1 MNQTFMKEKKILP
14 LVLSMALPMVLSM
27 AVNSLYNIVD
37 SYFIAKLS
45 EDAMTALSLVYPV
58 QNLITSVAVGFGV
71 GINAAIAFCLGAK
84 EQKEADKAASQGLLL
99 NLIHGILLA
108 ILCLVGMPAFLSMY
122 TSNANVLSLALTYG
136 NLAFL
141 FSPVITVGIT
151 YEKIFQAIGWMK
163 ETMICMLVG
172 FVANIILDP
181 LLIFGIGFFPKWGIW
196 GAAFATGTGQVLT
209 LLAYLIYY
217 YRRDRIIRIDFAD
230 CKPESAMV
238 KRLYGVG
245 IPATLNMALP
255 SFLISVLNGIL
266 AGFSETYV
274 LVLGVYYKLQTFIY
288 LSANG
293 IVQGIRPLVG
303 YNYGAGEG
311 KRVRKIYATGL
322 VLTVFLMVLGTTLSW
337 IMPERLFGLF
347 TTNAT
352 TLSLGVEALHI
363 ISIGFI
369 ISAISV
375 TTCGALEGIGMGLP
389 SLMIS
394 LLRYSI
400 VIMPAAFVLSRIF
413 GATGVWM
420 AFPIAETITGIASY
434 IIWCKKRKSF
444 IMVS

>member
-311 KRVRKIYATGL
+311 KRVRSIYRTAL
-322 VLTVFLMVLGTTLSW
+322 TLSAI
-337 IMPERLFGLF
+337 IMVFGTAVSWLIPGKLFGLF
-347 TTNAT
+347 TSNAD
-352 TLSLGVEALHI
+352 TLALGIEALRI
-363 ISIGFI
+363 ISIGFV
-369 ISAISV
+369 ISAVSV
-375 TTCGALEGIGMGLP
+375 TTSGSLEGMGMGMP
-389 SLMIS
+389 SLVIS
-394 LLRYSI
+394 LMRYAI
-400 VIMPAAFVLSRIF
+400 VIMPAAFLLSHIF

-420 AFPIAETITGIASY
+420 AFPIAETITGITSY
-434 IIWCKKRKSF
+434 LIWCKKRRL
-444 IMVS
+444 ILQ

>member
-172 FVANIILDP
+172 FIANIVLDP

-209 LLAYLIYY
+209 LLAYLLYY
-217 YRRDRIIRIDFAD
+217 YRRDRIIQIGFAD
-230 CKPESAMV
+230 CKLESAMV

-311 KRVRKIYATGL
+311 KRVRSIYRTAL
-322 VLTVFLMVLGTTLSW
+322 TLSAI
-337 IMPERLFGLF
+337 IMVFGTAVSWLIPGNLFGLF
-347 TTNAT
+347 TSNAD
-352 TLSLGVEALHI
+352 TLALGIEALRI
-363 ISIGFI
+363 ISIGFV
-369 ISAISV
+369 ISAVSV
-375 TTCGALEGIGMGLP
+375 TTSGSLEGMGMGMP
-389 SLMIS
+389 SLVIS
-394 LLRYSI
+394 LMRYAI
-400 VIMPAAFVLSRIF
+400 VIMPAAFLLSHIF

-420 AFPIAETITGIASY
+420 AFPIAEIITGITSY
-434 IIWCKKRKSF
+434 MIWCKKRRL
-444 IMVS
+444 ILQ

>member
-136 NLAFL
+136 NLAFI
-141 FSPVITVGIT
+141 FSPIITVGIT

-172 FVANIILDP
+172 FIANIVLDP

-209 LLAYLIYY
+209 LLAYLLYY
-217 YRRDRIIRIDFAD
+217 YRRDRIIQIGFAD
-230 CKPESAMV
+230 CKLESAMV

-311 KRVRKIYATGL
+311 KRVRSIYRTAL
-322 VLTVFLMVLGTTLSW
+322 TLSAI
-337 IMPERLFGLF
+337 IMVFGTAVSWLIPGNLFGLF
-347 TTNAT
+347 TSNAD
-352 TLSLGVEALHI
+352 TLALGIEALRI
-363 ISIGFI
+363 ISIGFV
-369 ISAISV
+369 ISAVSV
-375 TTCGALEGIGMGLP
+375 TTSGSLEGMGMGMP
-389 SLMIS
+389 SLVIS
-394 LLRYSI
+394 LMRYAI
-400 VIMPAAFVLSRIF
+400 VIMPAAFLLSHIF

-420 AFPIAETITGIASY
+420 AFPIAEIITGITSY
-434 IIWCKKRKSF
+434 MIWCKKRRL
-444 IMVS
+444 ILQ

>member
-122 TSNANVLSLALTYG
+122 TSNATVLSLALTYG

-163 ETMICMLVG
+163 ETMVCMLVG
-172 FVANIILDP
+172 FIANIVLDP

-217 YRRDRIIRIDFAD
+217 YRRDRIIQIGFAD

-311 KRVRKIYATGL
+311 KRVRSIYKTAL
-322 VLTVFLMVLGTTLSW
+322 TLSAI
-337 IMPERLFGLF
+337 IMVFGTAVSWLIPGNLFGLF
-347 TTNAT
+347 TTNPD
-352 TLSLGVEALHI
+352 TLALGTQALRI

-369 ISAISV
+369 ISAVSV
-375 TTCGALEGIGMGLP
+375 TTSGSLEGMGMGMP
-389 SLMIS
+389 SLVIS
-394 LLRYSI
+394 LMRYAI
-400 VIMPAAFVLSRIF
+400 VIMPAAFLFSHLF

-420 AFPIAETITGIASY
+420 AFPVAEIITGITSY
-434 IIWCKKRKSF
+434 LIWCKKRRL
-444 IMVS
+444 ILQ

>member
-71 GINAAIAFCLGAK
+71 GINASIAFCLGAK

-196 GAAFATGTGQVLT
+196 GAAFATGSGQVLT

-217 YRRDRIIRIDFAD
+217 YRRDRMVRIDFAD

-311 KRVRKIYATGL
+311 KRVRSIYSTAL
-322 VLTVFLMVLGTTLSW
+322 TLSAF
-337 IMPERLFGLF
+337 IMVFGTAVSWLIPGKLFGLF
-347 TTNAT
+347 TSNAD
-352 TLSLGVEALHI
+352 TLALGTQALRI

-375 TTCGALEGIGMGLP
+375 TTSGSLEGMGMGMP
-389 SLMIS
+389 SLIIS
-394 LLRYSI
+394 LMRYAI
-400 VIMPAAFVLSRIF
+400 VIMPAAFLFSHLL

-420 AFPIAETITGIASY
+420 AFPIAEIITGITSY
-434 IIWCKKRKSF
+434 LIWCKKRRL
-444 IMVS
+444 ILQ